1 MISYFTAVTTHC
13 VCQMIR
19 SVFRVLGIY
28 NFAQRFLSYLIS
40 HFLFFSQLDG
50 YFFLTSL
57 NVQINLRVS
66 TTVRKSHAENRSA
79 LLTQKVVKQIAAYAE
94 K

>member
-1 MISYFTAVTTHC
+1 MN
-13 VCQMIR
+13 
-19 SVFRVLGIY
+19 G
-28 NFAQRFLSYLIS
+28 LSLCNYDVSILVSKIPLLIS

-79 LLTQKVVKQIAAYAE
+79 LLTQKVVKQIAAYV
-94 K
+94 KNQKKR